1 MKSVALHAIVF
12 IGSISVGAW
21 CSMDGAT
28 AARLASLGGRCL
40 SFAMT

>member
-1 MKSVALHAIVF
+1 MLSST
-12 IGSISVGAW
+12 GSTFEDVR

-28 AARLASLGGRCL
+28 SVRLASLGDRCL